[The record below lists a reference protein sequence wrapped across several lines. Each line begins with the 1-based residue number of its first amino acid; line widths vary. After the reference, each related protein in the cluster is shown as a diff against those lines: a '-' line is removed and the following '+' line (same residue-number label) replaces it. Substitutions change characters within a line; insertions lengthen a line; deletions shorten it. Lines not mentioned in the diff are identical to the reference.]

1 MIPRREFVGAIAA
14 LGGIVAWPAGLC
26 AQPAERPPRIGVLLS
41 GDELDNLRF
50 VRALKAGMAERGY
63 EDGKNIRFE
72 VRYSDRDPEK
82 LARNAR
88 ELAAANVALIWVPGS
103 TVAQAAREATGAIPI
118 VFAIVSDPVHSG
130 FVRSLAAPGT
140 NMTGLSL
147 LSSEMWGKRL
157 ELLHEVRT
165 GVRRLGVLAQ
175 PGEPASAAQLPHIQR
190 AAAALGLDLLIVGA
204 RSPEDLPAAVGKLE
218 DGQVDALIIVETGLF
233 LNHAGSLIDKAL
245 RNRWPTVNSSRQYA
259 EIGGLL
265 SYGVDYLESCKRSA
279 EYVDKILKG
288 AKPADLPVEQPT
300 KFELVVNLK
309 TAKAIGIAIP
319 QSILLRADEVIE

>member
-1 MIPRREFVGAIAA
+1 
-14 LGGIVAWPAGLC
+14 
-26 AQPAERPPRIGVLLS
+26 VLLS

-63 EDGKNIRFE
+63 EDGKNVRFE

-103 TVAQAAREATGAIPI
+103 TVAQAAREATGTIPI

-130 FVRSLAAPGT
+130 FVRSLASPGT

-204 RSPEDLPAAVGKLE
+204 KSPEDLPAAVGTLE

-233 LNHAGSLIDKAL
+233 LNHAGSLIDKAI
-245 RNRWPTVNSSRQYA
+245 RNRWPTANSSRQYA

-265 SYGVDYLESCKRSA
+265 AYGVDYLESCKRSA

-309 TAKAIGIAIP
+309 TARALGIAIP

>member
-1 MIPRREFVGAIAA
+1 VIPRREFVGAIAA
-14 LGGIVAWPAGLC
+14 LGGIVAWRAGLC
-26 AQPAERPPRIGVLLS
+26 AQPAERLPRIGVLLS

-50 VRALKAGMAERGY
+50 VRALEAGMAERGY
-63 EDGKNIRFE
+63 EDRKNVRFE

-103 TVAQAAREATGAIPI
+103 TVAQAAREATGTIPI

-130 FVRSLAAPGT
+130 FVRSLASPGT

-165 GVRRLGVLAQ
+165 VRRLGVLAQ

-204 RSPEDLPAAVGKLE
+204 RSPEDFSAAVGKLE

-233 LNHAGSLIDKAL
+233 LNHVGSLIDKAT

-259 EIGGLL
+259 EAGGLL
-265 SYGVDYLESCKRSA
+265 SYGVDYLASCKRSA

-288 AKPADLPVEQPT
+288 MKPADLPVEQPT

-309 TAKAIGIAIP
+309 TARALGITVP
-319 QSILLRADEVIE
+319 PSILLRADEVIE